1 MVTKAERAQRNH
13 RNNANKDAATGS
25 LKVVKH
31 AEKNIKQKK
40 ANKKESNTIPI
51 EIDTNSDGSNS
62 IEPREILIEVDSDGD
77 KNANPIAIDSD
88 EDDLDGDKNTDPI
101 VIDSD
106 GEGLDNEI
114 TWLQECEIEEI
125 NKAND
130 VMHLINTAFDDHD
143 SSDDDEPL
151 PLLWP
156 VFRKQKILSEEP
168 STKCCLKSGKKH
180 YQQPVESSDP
190 TSNRMVPGKTPR
202 STDCSRRQKNVQA
215 LGRGNTVLSSWLTKG
230 NPKITP
236 SDPPREIATPEQESL
251 ARPSPEEMTSKI
263 SSDSEH
269 PDQIRLHI
277 LLNMYLSAPKVI
289 KKSNDVVIQPRKQWE
304 DLNKAINIAAATYRK
319 KASQNKKLVYPESEI
334 ANLNKFNHL
343 RRQYKLDGT
352 KSPSFA
358 ACLSTAESSIRRRS
372 IIKDNHNKPLS
383 GIYLAR
389 TIAKQAR
396 YVLNNKEI
404 SFMCGGNR
412 TNHKSLI
419 NNTEIRQ
426 ALFTWAASQIP
437 GEVNPITFKEY
448 AVGTV
453 LPRFGIQKNIAQSTI
468 TRWMV
473 KLGFSPQAYKK
484 LLYFDGHERPDVVVA
499 RKKYIA
505 DYRRLRSRS

>member
-25 LKVVKH
+25 LKVVKR

-168 STKCCLKSGKKH
+168 STKRRLKSGKKH

-215 LGRGNTVLSSWLTKG
+215 LG
-230 NPKITP
+230 
-236 SDPPREIATPEQESL
+236 
-251 ARPSPEEMTSKI
+251 
-263 SSDSEH
+263 
-269 PDQIRLHI
+269 
-277 LLNMYLSAPKVI
+277 
-289 KKSNDVVIQPRKQWE
+289 
-304 DLNKAINIAAATYRK
+304 
-319 KASQNKKLVYPESEI
+319 
-334 ANLNKFNHL
+334 
-343 RRQYKLDGT
+343 
-352 KSPSFA
+352 
-358 ACLSTAESSIRRRS
+358 
-372 IIKDNHNKPLS
+372 
-383 GIYLAR
+383 
-389 TIAKQAR
+389 
-396 YVLNNKEI
+396 
-404 SFMCGGNR
+404 
-412 TNHKSLI
+412 
-419 NNTEIRQ
+419 
-426 ALFTWAASQIP
+426 
-437 GEVNPITFKEY
+437 
-448 AVGTV
+448 
-453 LPRFGIQKNIAQSTI
+453 QK
-468 TRWMV
+468 
-473 KLGFSPQAYKK
+473 
-484 LLYFDGHERPDVVVA
+484 
-499 RKKYIA
+499 
-505 DYRRLRSRS
+505 